1 MAIIPE
7 KIINNGYKSIGLLSA
22 QYFNLKKDQFIGGFY
37 EKNNSLYLIVS
48 AGQDCFFVFN
58 VSTEDVDQIMKEKI
72 TLMEFLKKNFPNEI
86 IPFKKTKRISYLVL
100 LFQMFV
106 LKKTGQLHDFPN
118 KYYRWNSYLNLK
130 QYNVD

>member
-1 MAIIPE
+1 M
-7 KIINNGYKSIGLLSA
+7 GLLSA

-37 EKNNSLYLIVS
+37 EKKNSMHLIVS
-48 AGQDCFFVFN
+48 GDQNYFFVFN
-58 VSTEDVDQIMKEKI
+58 VSTEEVELMMKDKI

-86 IPFKKTKRISYLVL
+86 IPFNKTKRISYLVL

-106 LKKTGQLHDFPN
+106 LNHTGQLHDFPN

>member
-22 QYFNLKKDQFIGGFY
+22 QYFNLKKDQFVAGFY

-48 AGQDCFFVFN
+48 ASQKYFSVFN
-58 VSTEDVDQIMKEKI
+58 ISTEYVDHIMKDKV
-72 TLMEFLKKNFPNEI
+72 TLIGFLIKNVPAEI
-86 IPFKKTKRISYLVL
+86 IPFKKTNRISHLAL
-100 LFQMFV
+100 LFRLFI
-106 LKKTGQLHDFPN
+106 LSKTNQLHDYHN

-130 QYNVD
+130 QYNQD

>member
-22 QYFNLKKDQFIGGFY
+22 QYFNLKKDQFIAGFY

-48 AGQDCFFVFN
+48 AYQKYFYVF
-58 VSTEDVDQIMKEKI
+58 SISIEDVDLIMKDKL
-72 TLMEFLKKNFPNEI
+72 TLIGFLRKNLPAEI
-86 IPFKKTKRISYLVL
+86 IPFKKTKRISHLPL
-100 LFQMFV
+100 LFRLFI
-106 LKKTGQLHDFPN
+106 LSKTNQLHDYHN

-130 QYNVD
+130 QYNQE